1 MLVSLILFGFSSTSS
16 EFDSYNVIDRIPL
29 CCFFVQFYISLIMF
43 KKTFSLF
50 SSMPCPVF
58 LRLFLF
64 IKKLFAYRARDSLDA
79 KFAAWC
85 LSLAGQ
91 LQSSGLYQ
99 WRLQRSTENRI
110 HNAKFLWLYES
121 SNNLPE
127 DLRLNCYCISQTEGH
142 VERTRRRPVNKNII
156 KILLYEDHFI

>member
-1 MLVSLILFGFSSTSS
+1 MTQLSKTTCCNMLVSLILFGFSSTSS

-64 IKKLFAYRARDSLDA
+64 IKKLLRTGQGILSTLNSQLDVL
-79 KFAAWC
+79 AW
-85 LSLAGQ
+85 LVSFN
-91 LQSSGLYQ
+91 LQGFISGGC
-99 WRLQRSTENRI
+99 R
-110 HNAKFLWLYES
+110 
-121 SNNLPE
+121 
-127 DLRLNCYCISQTEGH
+127 G
-142 VERTRRRPVNKNII
+142 RRRTVYIMLNFYGYMSLPITC
-156 KILLYEDHFI
+156 LRTSG